1 MAGTA
6 VTRRLSRLEYG
17 FAGPA
22 DDAGLRALLRETPM
36 DGSVRLTL
44 EREPSFFGTA
54 HVEGERHH
62 TIYAR
67 EAGKI
72 VAMASRNVHTLFVNG
87 TPTRIGYLSQLR
99 IATSHRQHTRQFLRT
114 GFAMLHETHAA
125 DEAPFDITTII
136 TDNSIARRLLEAGLP
151 NLPHYQ
157 FVDRILTML
166 LPVGRGREQLPRAM
180 SVSVPTGYPYQFS
193 SVVPPMSLPM
203 VQVER
208 QGRVVGSAIIWD
220 QRKFKQVV
228 VRGYSRAMERWRWL
242 LRLPAVGTA
251 LPLVYLSH
259 FAVPAHDPNVCVEL
273 VDTGLAAARAM
284 GCRWLVLG
292 LTARHP
298 LAPVVQWR
306 YRPRRYESRLYVVHE
321 PGTRVQLDGRI
332 PHVEVALL

>member
-1 MAGTA
+1 MEATSNLGA
-6 VTRRLSRLEYG
+6 IVAWSG
-17 FAGPA
+17 FALAFIFGA
-22 DDAGLRALLRETPM
+22 VGNKVNFCTM
-36 DGSVRLTL
+36 GSV
-44 EREPSFFGTA
+44 A
-54 HVEGERHH
+54 D
-62 TIYAR
+62 
-67 EAGKI
+67 I
-72 VAMASRNVHTLFVNG
+72 VNMGDWGRMRMWLLAIAVAIIGSHTLQLLGLVD
-87 TPTRIGYLSQLR
+87 LSK
-99 IATSHRQHTRQFLRT
+99 
-114 GFAMLHETHAA
+114 
-125 DEAPFDITTII
+125 
-136 TDNSIARRLLEAGLP
+136 SI
-151 NLPHYQ
+151 
-157 FVDRILTML
+157 
-166 LPVGRGREQLPRAM
+166 
-180 SVSVPTGYPYQFS
+180 YQFS